1 VSESYEWKSVTGF
14 GVQNTVR
21 TQCDYMLVGVDVVG
35 RAYLF
40 DGHGWHEMPAH
51 PERVKAQAHL
61 AAIAK
66 AEGRS

>member
-1 VSESYEWKSVTGF
+1 MSESYEWKSVSGF

-21 TQCDYMLVGVDVVG
+21 TQCDFMLVGVDVAG

-40 DGHGWHEMPAH
+40 HGNAWCELPAH
-51 PERVKAQAHL
+51 PERIKARAQL